1 MPAECEMKNLRS
13 MFSSVNKQGGSISL
27 ESVISLSVLFLLFVV
42 GTLIFLRQSRFDEK
56 YFNASI
62 VQPSQIS
69 SEKGVDSK
77 TVSETSDAKADAW
90 EIDLT
95 APNGFAPMSA
105 EEAFDR
111 ITLSDKID
119 GKADSY
125 LQAGFVR
132 LTCRRF
138 VNKANQEK
146 WFEFY
151 LYDMGLPRNS
161 FSVYSSQKREG
172 VTPRDFTEF
181 AYSTENAVF
190 FAHGKYY
197 IEIISAVQDKE
208 LIKDLIT
215 MSKSFVGKRAAGNVK
230 LPELKYLPKENL
242 DLGSV
247 SLISKNGF
255 GYDKFDNIITA
266 TYLIRGKKI
275 LAFISIRQ
283 NAKNAEELKQGY
295 DNTIS
300 EFVGKERLKPETD
313 QIPGLIVSDV
323 FGEYEMVFAKG
334 NIVAGIH
341 SAPDKTIGE
350 EIAVSLYKQISGLMK

>member
-1 MPAECEMKNLRS
+1 MKDPEHVEPSITKPN
-13 MFSSVNKQGGSISL
+13 GSKEL
-27 ESVISLSVLFLLFVV
+27 ESAISIFILCLLLAI
-42 GTLIFLRQSRFDEK
+42 GALIFLRQSSFDEK
-56 YFNASI
+56 YFSASI
-62 VQPSQIS
+62 VQPSQSS
-69 SEKGVDSK
+69 SETAADLKTESNAALLKTDALVLDS
-77 TVSETSDAKADAW
+77 D
-90 EIDLT
+90 
-95 APNGFAPMSA
+95 APNGFTPMSA
-105 EEAFDR
+105 EENFDS

-119 GKADSY
+119 GKADGY

-138 VNKANQEK
+138 VKKTNQEQ

-151 LYDMGLPRNS
+151 LYDMGLPRNA

-190 FAHGKYY
+190 FAQGKFYV
-197 IEIISAVQDKE
+197 EIISSVKDKA
-208 LIKDLIT
+208 LTGDLIG
-215 MSKSFVGKRAAGNVK
+215 MSKSFVAKQAAGNVK

-242 DLGSV
+242 DLGSI

-266 TYLIRGKKI
+266 TYLVQGKKI
-275 LAFISIRQ
+275 LAFVSIRE

-295 DNTIS
+295 DNTLS
-300 EFVGKERLKPETD
+300 EFVGKERLQPETN
-313 QIPGLIVSDV
+313 QIPGLIIADV

-334 NIVAGIH
+334 NVVGGIH
-341 SAPDKTIGE
+341 SAPDKSLGE
-350 EIAVSLYKQISGLMK
+350 EIAVRLYKQISGLIK

>member
-1 MPAECEMKNLRS
+1 M
-13 MFSSVNKQGGSISL
+13 ISFA
-27 ESVISLSVLFLLFVV
+27 ILFILFVV

-62 VQPSQIS
+62 VQPNQIS

-77 TVSETSDAKADAW
+77 TVSETIDTKVDAL

-95 APNGFAPMSA
+95 APNGFSPMSA
-105 EEAFDR
+105 EETFDR

-197 IEIISAVQDKE
+197 VEIISAVQDKE

-255 GYDKFDNIITA
+255 GYDKFDNIVTA
-266 TYLIRGKKI
+266 AYLIRGKKV

-283 NAKNAEELKQGY
+283 DAKNAEELKQGY

-313 QIPGLIVSDV
+313 QIPGLMVADV
-323 FGEYEMVFAKG
+323 FGEYELVFAKG
-334 NIVAGIH
+334 NIIAGIH

-350 EIAVSLYKQISGLMK
+350 EIAAGLYKQISGLTK